1 VEQWLLGSLARTL
14 RRLWTGQRCRS
25 ASGHSSL
32 MATMSPG
39 AARDEAM
46 SEIEPVFCS
55 LALTQTDAEQD
66 TLAIERVAPGDEN
79 ALFWTVRARRQI
91 DRVEH
96 EAQQLDIGEALC
108 PKRPIAVAQHR
119 ADARHGSPADV
130 AQTVFS
136 GEALDVTVRE
146 ARMYALMTSA
156 SSGLVRTTERQL
168 GMTVLTKQVRLSRT
182 CGTAIARGPS
192 AVAIWRA
199 RWPLRNPRAS
209 GVR

>member
-1 VEQWLLGSLARTL
+1 
-14 RRLWTGQRCRS
+14 
-25 ASGHSSL
+25 
-32 MATMSPG
+32 M
-39 AARDEAM
+39 
-46 SEIEPVFCS
+46 
-55 LALTQTDAEQD
+55 
-66 TLAIERVAPGDEN
+66 
-79 ALFWTVRARRQI
+79 
-91 DRVEH
+91 
-96 EAQQLDIGEALC
+96 
-108 PKRPIAVAQHR
+108 
-119 ADARHGSPADV
+119 
-130 AQTVFS
+130 AQTGLG